1 MCRLCV
7 CFGCYGGFAVGYLVL
22 CCFVLLC
29 DCAFDYGYYMRLL
42 WLLRY
47 CLRGGVCFLVG
58 GGFAV
63 GLRFC
68 VGCVALL
75 PVTVVLIGLLWIVC
89 VGWWGV
95 LFVSVDFLC
104 STLLDGLR
112 WCFAAGVCLF
122 CGCVGG

>member
-1 MCRLCV
+1 MLS
-7 CFGCYGGFAVGYLVL
+7 G
-22 CCFVLLC
+22 
-29 DCAFDYGYYMRLL
+29 
-42 WLLRY
+42 W
-47 CLRGGVCFLVG
+47 

-75 PVTVVLIGLLWIVC
+75 PMTVGLLDFFGLFVW
-89 VGWWGV
+89 VGGSV
-95 LFVSVDFLC
+95 LFVSVGFLC